1 LQPPVIRSVLIHGDG
16 IAACCCAQL
25 LRTNGVPVATTRAD
39 RPRLPSLLL
48 GENTQALLSDVFESQ
63 ELFADA
69 HQIRK
74 RIVAWGPNAEP
85 IVLPHSAK
93 VVSEKDLLDRLWS
106 RIPTSSISESVNADW
121 TIHSSRDDHFASFPE
136 IHLGLRVARASSV
149 LLKASSDQDACW
161 IESAETGWLFLLPTG
176 RGSGSLISVGE
187 GFHPLL
193 GRSRL
198 IQDQIESLTGPI
210 SQFSAYPRMLSTL
223 CGERWLA
230 CGTAAISFDPLC
242 GEGAG
247 NAVREAILA
256 AAVIRAISARF
267 AVAELLAL
275 YSSRLT
281 IGFLRHLEICQDFYR
296 SGGDSPFWK
305 AELDQLR
312 KGIRSIRSRVSSV
325 PQPQYQ
331 LVGFELR
338 RGATVESR
346 GLERAA
352 LQ

>member
-1 LQPPVIRSVLIHGDG
+1 MIRSVLIHGDG

-25 LRTNGVPVATTRAD
+25 LRTNGVPVATTRSD

-48 GENTQALLSDVFESQ
+48 SDNAQALLSDVFETQ

-106 RIPTSSISESVNADW
+106 RIPTSSISESDNADW
-121 TIHSSRDDHFASFPE
+121 TIHSSRDNLFASLPE
-136 IHLGLRVARASSV
+136 GKHFGSRVACASSV

-161 IESAETGWLFLLPTG
+161 VESAETGWLFLLPTG
-176 RGSGSLISVGE
+176 RGIGSLISVGE
-187 GFHPLL
+187 DPQSLL
-193 GRSRL
+193 ERSHL
-198 IQDQIESLTGPI
+198 IEDQIESLTGPI

-223 CGERWLA
+223 CGESWLA

-256 AAVIRAISARF
+256 VAVIRAICAGF

-281 IGFLRHLEICQDFYR
+281 IGFLRHLEICQDFYS
-296 SGGDSPFWK
+296 SGGDGPFWR

-312 KGIRSIRSRVSSV
+312 KGIRSIRSRASSV

-338 RGATVESR
+338 RATPVDSR
-346 GLERAA
+346 SLQHAA